1 MTGVAREKGDPLG
14 KEETDLTVPHV
25 DLPMSVDPASWV
37 QLPTTTLPTTIVLF
51 PTYYDQPIHFYHG
64 RFFAPGHKANSLKT
78 TTSEAWGYNFISTVT
93 MRQHRTTCAVAFS
106 SATRRRV
113 QAGLNCLL
121 PHIRPIV
128 NHWHPSNSLC
138 HLFP

>member
-51 PTYYDQPIHFYHG
+51 PTYYG
-64 RFFAPGHKANSLKT
+64 
-78 TTSEAWGYNFISTVT
+78 
-93 MRQHRTTCAVAFS
+93 
-106 SATRRRV
+106 
-113 QAGLNCLL
+113 
-121 PHIRPIV
+121 
-128 NHWHPSNSLC
+128 
-138 HLFP
+138 